1 MAFFGISVV
10 CSLGW
15 HSNSQFAARKAAAAA
30 VLEMIKMCMLY
41 IGASTHLCVKKHYI
55 TGLRSPYV
63 KK

>member
-15 HSNSQFAARKAAAAA
+15 HSNSQFAARKAAAA

-41 IGASTHLCVKKHYI
+41 RYQYTFSMCKEVLYNWFEEPLCKK
-55 TGLRSPYV
+55 
-63 KK
+63 